1 MPAVEQVWPMKR
13 AEAQAYEDE
22 LVYRAAELLLDA
34 EGNGDAHSK
43 MEAMAAELNEQ
54 FKPHKDL
61 SRQALLPL
69 VAEALRRQMI
79 RLVPPVSKEL
89 RDQLKAKY
97 PNLARPKVNVVL
109 TSGPEDNH
117 RVAAFAADRALA
129 ALLRCSQQKQK
140 QGKAVGLGLGPGRA
154 TLEFCRFLSA
164 ALEHVPEDLRL
175 RLVAI
180 TAGCPAQLV
189 ENAPISFL
197 NIFPERHVETRFG
210 LFAETLVPVRDFP
223 ELHRHIGVKE
233 AFGAKDDIDV
243 IVTAMGDF
251 DDPHDLLRLFLKE
264 SGQDIERYRRRGW
277 LGNVQYRPF
286 TAKGPAPE
294 EPNDLRAVTVFELK
308 DLAKRA
314 GDRDKEVILMSR
326 QCALCRRQ
334 RPRVGALRALL
345 ESDQLRVFTRL
356 ILDRAT
362 ANALLK

>member
-1 MPAVEQVWPMKR
+1 MKR
-13 AEAQAYEDE
+13 AEAQAYEDD
-22 LVYRAAELLLDA
+22 LVYRLVELLLDA
-34 EGNGDAHSK
+34 DASSKAPTK
-43 MEAMAAELNEQ
+43 MEALASELNEQ

-61 SRQALLPL
+61 TRQSLVPL
-69 VAEALRRQMI
+69 AAEALRRRMI
-79 RLVPPVSKEL
+79 RLVPPVSKDL

-97 PNLARPKVNVVL
+97 PGLARPKVNVVL
-109 TSGPEDNH
+109 TSGPEDGS
-117 RVAAFAADRALA
+117 RVAAFAADRALD

-140 QGKAVGLGLGPGRA
+140 QGKPVGLGLGPGRA

-164 ALEHVPEDLRL
+164 ALEHLPHDLQL

-197 NIFPERHVETRFG
+197 NLFPERHVETRLG
-210 LFAETLVPVRDFP
+210 LFAETLVPARDFP
-223 ELHRHIGVKE
+223 DLPRHIGVKE

-251 DDPHDLLRLFLKE
+251 DDPHDLLRVFLKE

-286 TAKGPAPE
+286 TAEGPAQE
-294 EPNDLRAVTVFELK
+294 EPDDLRAVTVFELQ

-314 GDRDKEVILMSR
+314 LDRDKEVILMSR
-326 QCALCRRQ
+326 QCARCRRR
-334 RPRVGALRALL
+334 RPRVRALRALI
-345 ESDQLRVFTRL
+345 ESDQLCVFTRL

-362 ANALLK
+362 AVELLK